1 MSKLFAALI
10 RHGHYEQPP
19 GVPSA
24 HLPHPLTATGRDQ
37 ASALGVALAAR
48 ELAGEFKIETH
59 IDTSTLRRAWQTG
72 VLIAQ
77 ALEAELGR
85 SFEIVSFDALCERS
99 MGAMANLSVDEIAR
113 IIADDPRFQALP
125 PGWKARSA
133 CKLPVPGAESLLE
146 AGARVATHV
155 DGRLRALA
163 CQHAEPKPEDKDKGK
178 DRLKLF
184 VSHGAALRHAAV
196 CLGTLR
202 PEQIPGLSMHHCQP
216 VHLERNAEGT
226 YRHQSG
232 AWKVRAPKQ
241 ASLD

>member
-10 RHGHYEQPP
+10 RHGDYEQPP

-24 HLPHPLTATGRDQ
+24 HLPHPLTAKGRAQ
-37 ASALGVALAAR
+37 ASALGAALAAR
-48 ELAGEFKIETH
+48 ELAGEFRIETQ

-72 VLIAQ
+72 LLIAQ
-77 ALEAELGR
+77 SLEAKLGR

-99 MGAMANLSVDEIAR
+99 MGAMANLHVDEIAR

-163 CQHAEPKPEDKDKGK
+163 CQNAKPADTQTDT
-178 DRLKLF
+178 LKLF

-196 CLGTLR
+196 SLGTLR
-202 PEQIPGLSMHHCQP
+202 LEQIPGLSMHHCQP
-216 VHLERNAEGT
+216 VHLERNAEG
-226 YRHQSG
+226 
-232 AWKVRAPKQ
+232 
-241 ASLD
+241 